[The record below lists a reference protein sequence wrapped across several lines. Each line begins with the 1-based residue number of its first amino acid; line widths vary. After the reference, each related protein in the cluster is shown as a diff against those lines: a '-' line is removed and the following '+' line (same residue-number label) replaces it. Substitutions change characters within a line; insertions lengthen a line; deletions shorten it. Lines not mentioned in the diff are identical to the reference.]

1 MRHRIG
7 VLLIAGL
14 FLFSG
19 NVNGVSAEPEGLAIE
34 LNKVE
39 TVPSGCRLHF
49 NAHNTTAV
57 KFSVLSADL
66 VFFGPDGVMSSRSLV
81 SFGLLHP
88 NKRRFY
94 SWEFPDTDCGEV
106 SRILVNGL
114 EQCRHDGGESFD
126 CLSALST
133 SYRGPI
139 ELVK

>member
-1 MRHRIG
+1 MRYRVG
-7 VLLIAGL
+7 ALLVAGL

-19 NVNGVSAEPEGLAIE
+19 NVNGASAEPEGLVIE

-39 TVPSGCRLHF
+39 AAPSGCRLHF
-49 NAHNTTAV
+49 SVRNATDV

-94 SWEFPDTDCGEV
+94 SWEFPGTDCSGV

-133 SYRGPI
+133 SHKGPI

>member
-1 MRHRIG
+1 MRYRVG
-7 VLLIAGL
+7 ALFVAGL

-19 NVNGVSAEPEGLAIE
+19 SVGGASAAPEGLVIE
-34 LNKVE
+34 LNKAE
-39 TVPSGCRLHF
+39 TAPSGCRLHF
-49 NAHNTTAV
+49 NAHNGTAV
-57 KFSVLSADL
+57 KISVLSADL

-81 SFGLLHP
+81 SFGQLHP

-106 SRILVNGL
+106 SRILVNGF

-126 CLSALST
+126 CLSVLST
-133 SYRGPI
+133 SHRGPI